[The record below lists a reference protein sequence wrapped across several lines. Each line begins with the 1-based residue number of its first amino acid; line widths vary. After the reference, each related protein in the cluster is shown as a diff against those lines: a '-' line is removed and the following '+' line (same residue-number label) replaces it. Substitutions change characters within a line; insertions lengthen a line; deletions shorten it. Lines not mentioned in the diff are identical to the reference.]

1 MTRTKATGPSRRM
14 TEIGDESRQRL
25 MDAAL
30 ELFLEKGFENTTVVE
45 IGQRAGISHGS
56 IPWHFGNKSGLLYA
70 VVLRLL
76 ETNSLSGSIPT
87 GQQGFNRL
95 WQQQVVYDDKPEFAL
110 FGAFFL
116 SEVEHSP
123 ARQAEI
129 LAAHLQRRE
138 MVIDWVNRSIVED
151 SLTAKVSADQL
162 VEFWLGASRGIVT
175 QKLVLGEN
183 FDLGV
188 ARHGLGVAVESLMGS
203 NYFQNLD
210 FSL

>member
-1 MTRTKATGPSRRM
+1 MARTKATGPSRRM

-70 VVLRLL
+70 VVLKLF
-76 ETNSLSGSIPT
+76 ESNSPAEALPT
-87 GQQGFNRL
+87 GQQGFNTL
-95 WQQQVVYDDKPEFAL
+95 WQQQAFYDGTPEFAL

-123 ARQAEI
+123 ARQAEV
-129 LAAHLQRRE
+129 LAAHLERRE
-138 MVIDWVNRSIVED
+138 IVIDWVNRSIQND
-151 SLTAKVSADQL
+151 ALTAKVSVEEI
-162 VEFWLGASRGIVT
+162 VEFWLGAARGIVT

-183 FDLGV
+183 FDLRV

-210 FSL
+210 TSL

>member
-1 MTRTKATGPSRRM
+1 M

-70 VVLRLL
+70 VVLKLF
-76 ETNSLSGSIPT
+76 ESNSPAEPLPT
-87 GQQGFNRL
+87 GQQGFNTL
-95 WQQQVVYDDKPEFAL
+95 WQQQVFYDGTPEFAL

-123 ARQAEI
+123 ARQAEV

-138 MVIDWVNRSIVED
+138 MVIDWVNRSIQND
-151 SLTAKVSADQL
+151 ALTAKVSVEEI
-162 VEFWLGASRGIVT
+162 VEFWLGAARGIVT

-183 FDLGV
+183 FDLQV
-188 ARHGLGVAVESLMGS
+188 ARRGLGVAVESLMGS

-210 FSL
+210 TSL